1 MTQFQLTLGNFPISA
16 SSNSIET
23 HVKNVR
29 IKIDG
34 GSKKSLIRT
43 IRGVGYALDL
53 RDVWPA
59 SNSCL
64 ASGPFES
71 FSSIFGI
78 FSQSSGSFAML

>member
-1 MTQFQLTLGNFPISA
+1 MTQISTDFRKFPISA

-53 RDVWPA
+53 RDVWA
-59 SNSCL
+59 SK
-64 ASGPFES
+64 
-71 FSSIFGI
+71 
-78 FSQSSGSFAML
+78 Q